1 MGLIKGGSLEN
12 ALVCNEKE
20 WLNPPLRF
28 EDEPCRLKLLDL
40 VGDLSLCSSGGSRGL
55 PVAHIVAYKAGHTLH
70 TRLAQQLLDE
80 FGHTWKEIEL

>member
-28 EDEPCRLKLLDL
+28 EDEPCRHKLLDL
-40 VGDLSLCSSGGSRGL
+40 VGDLSLCS
-55 PVAHIVAYKAGHTLH
+55 AYKAGHTLH